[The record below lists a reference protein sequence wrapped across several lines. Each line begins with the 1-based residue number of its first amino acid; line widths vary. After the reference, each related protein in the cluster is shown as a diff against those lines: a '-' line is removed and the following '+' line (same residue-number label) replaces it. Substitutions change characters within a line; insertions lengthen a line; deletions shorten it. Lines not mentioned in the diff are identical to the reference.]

1 MNRPFQTLAPATL
14 FALLSLLAGTAAAHT
29 GHGHDSLNFMQGLRH
44 ALGEPDHLLML
55 AFGFGFTSLAAP
67 RVLRAV
73 RRLWR
78 ALRSRAARQASRTL
92 HDTSR

>member
-55 AFGFGFTSLAAP
+55 AFGFGFTTLAAP
-67 RVLRAV
+67 RVLRLL
-73 RRLWR
+73 RR
-78 ALRSRAARQASRTL
+78 ALRLLRVQAARRRQRTPRDVSL
-92 HDTSR
+92 